1 MGLNEAETRV
11 RLIDPALHARGWR
24 EGMIAREETAG
35 AIEIVDGQP
44 RRRRPG
50 RADYVLRVPVF
61 PDGQPVALAVIEAKA
76 EELPPGHGLQQAKLY
91 ADAKR
96 LNVPF
101 VFASNGHQ
109 FVLYERFHGT
119 TSPPRLLAEF
129 PTPAEL
135 RVRYEAGMGF
145 SLVDEAAKPL
155 SIRYAGG
162 DASRRYY
169 QDAAIRAVLEAI
181 AQGQNRALLSLAT
194 GAGKTF
200 IAVNLLRRIAAA
212 GQLRRALFV
221 CDRDELRNQALAVVF
236 DATLCRVLTQTPI
249 QVQLF

>member
-44 RRRRPG
+44 QRHRPG

-61 PDGQPVALAVIEAKA
+61 PDGQPVALAVIEAKS

-129 PTPAEL
+129 PTPADL

-145 SLVDEAAKPL
+145 SLADEAAKPL
-155 SIRYAGG
+155 SIRYVGG

-181 AQGQNRALLSLAT
+181 AQGQNRALL
-194 GAGKTF
+194 
-200 IAVNLLRRIAAA
+200 
-212 GQLRRALFV
+212 
-221 CDRDELRNQALAVVF
+221 
-236 DATLCRVLTQTPI
+236 
-249 QVQLF
+249 